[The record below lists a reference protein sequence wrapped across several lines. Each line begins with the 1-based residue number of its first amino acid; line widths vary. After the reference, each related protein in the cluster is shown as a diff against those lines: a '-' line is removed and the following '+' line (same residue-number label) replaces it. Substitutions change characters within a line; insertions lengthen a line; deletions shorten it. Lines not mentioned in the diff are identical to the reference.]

1 MKLSLGIENLSI
13 YDQINTLNNELKSK
27 EYLLANLTEEDLPYQ
42 SEVVEWMN
50 SNGNKKVYY
59 TSTSDFVE
67 ASCILSNEVYLLKL
81 QLTKL
86 RNLLSKEKEE
96 ICVERNNFPFMITG
110 FQLQPSF

>member
-13 YDQINTLNNELKSK
+13 QDQINILNKELKAK
-27 EYLLANLTEEDLPYQ
+27 ENLLNNLTEEDLPYQ

-50 SNGNKKVYY
+50 SEGYKKVYY

-67 ASCILSNEVYLLKL
+67 ASCILSNEIYLLKL
-81 QLTKL
+81 QLTKM
-86 RNLLSKEKEE
+86 RDLLVKESTNVL
-96 ICVERNNFPFMITG
+96 VERNNFSFLMPG